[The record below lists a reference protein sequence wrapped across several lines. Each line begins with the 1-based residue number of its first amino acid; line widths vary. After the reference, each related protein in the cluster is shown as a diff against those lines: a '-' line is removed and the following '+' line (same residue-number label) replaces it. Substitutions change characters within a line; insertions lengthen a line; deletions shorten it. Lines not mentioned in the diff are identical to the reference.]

1 LYPNAKPNNGQRLKH
16 SVRPLSMLKEHI
28 EILQK
33 QMLLRLA
40 EIRAAYRHSGNKGA
54 NAEQVLRDFLRQFLP
69 PYNRVGHGEVI
80 DQSGAS
86 SRQLDAIITNEYHP
100 FLNDL
105 SAPSVF
111 IIEGVSCVAE
121 VKSVLTSDEL
131 IRTLENSLSF
141 KRLSV
146 TLQKGATVFG
156 NREDISR
163 FVEKRPSFLFAFESQ
178 LSVGTIKERIEAWN
192 KDHQLPIPQQMD
204 AVFVLTG
211 GSIINF
217 GTGAGSLQFIT
228 PDGQSLSGYVFTDP
242 SEDRPL
248 ISLLSWISAS
258 LPHFSLPSP
267 PILNYFVKDA
277 ASLKKES
284 TSNEA

>member
-1 LYPNAKPNNGQRLKH
+1 
-16 SVRPLSMLKEHI
+16 MLKEHI

-33 QMLLRLA
+33 QMLLRLG

-121 VKSVLTSDEL
+121 VKSVLTSDQL
-131 IRTLENSLSF
+131 IRALENSLSF

-178 LSVGTIKERIEAWN
+178 LSIGTIKEENRGLESGPAITNPSADGCGFRANWRQHNKLWDWRRIVTIYYTRLEVSIWLRL
-192 KDHQLPIPQQMD
+192 HRSQR
-204 AVFVLTG
+204 
-211 GSIINF
+211 GS
-217 GTGAGSLQFIT
+217 
-228 PDGQSLSGYVFTDP
+228 
-242 SEDRPL
+242 
-248 ISLLSWISAS
+248 SA
-258 LPHFSLPSP
+258 HFST
-267 PILNYFVKDA
+267 FVD
-277 ASLKKES
+277 
-284 TSNEA
+284 